1 MSGGKGGDKIDKI
14 IARLQERISEGQFYE
29 AQQQTRVVAARYIK
43 AANWTAAVDILYN
56 VAQSLLKAGQ
66 GGSGGDLCVLL
77 IDTYKQAELKPDPAT
92 KGKLLTCL
100 RLFDSEEPTRKKY
113 IGEII
118 SWSSKFGDYPAGDP
132 ELHHV
137 AGSLYA
143 EEHEAYDAERHLVLG
158 TKDSAELL
166 ARMEY
171 EWFKEDD
178 AHTAA
183 LYAGRAVLPYL
194 ITANV
199 RAANTSYR
207 VFTSALSNDSGSQLS
222 VQDVSSNS
230 ADLRVF
236 PSIPLLNFLGLLLL
250 AVQRG
255 SPDLYRQLAAK
266 YASHLREVEMWN
278 EALEIIAEIYFGI
291 TKPRQ
296 SNPLMD
302 MMSGFFGGGGGGA
315 PAGGSSRKPA
325 VKAPSSTSTSTSMP
339 AAEGLD

>member
-1 MSGGKGGDKIDKI
+1 MSSARGGDKIEKI
-14 IARLQERISEGQFYE
+14 IARLQQRISEGQFYE
-29 AQQQTRVVAARYIK
+29 AQQQTR
-43 AANWTAAVDILYN
+43 
-56 VAQSLLKAGQ
+56 

-77 IDTYKQAELKPDPAT
+77 VDTYKQAELKPDPAT

-100 RLFDSEEPTRKKY
+100 RLFGSEEPTRKKY

-118 SWSSKFGDYPAGDP
+118 AKSYGNVLTQKAVYRWSSRFGDYPAGDP

-143 EEHEAYDAERHLVLG
+143 EEHEAYDAEKHLLLG
-158 TKDSAELL
+158 TKDSAEVL

-171 EWFKEDD
+171 EWFKEDE

-183 LYAGRAVLPYL
+183 MYAGRAVLPYL

-207 VFTSALSNDSGSQLS
+207 VFTSALNDDKQSQLGA
-222 VQDVSSNS
+222 QDVSSNS

-250 AVQRG
+250 AIQRG
-255 SPDLYRQLAAK
+255 NPDIYRQLTAK
-266 YASHLREVEMWN
+266 YSSHLKELEMWN
-278 EALEIIAEIYFGI
+278 EALEIISEIYFGI
-291 TKPRQ
+291 AKPRQ

-302 MMSGFFGGGGGGA
+302 MMSGFFGGGGGGGA

-325 VKAPSSTSTSTSMP
+325 IKAPTSTSMP